1 MKKLVLSLVLGASLA
16 VAPSVFALSSMT
28 ADNMKAATGQA
39 GVSIAVDNVVI
50 ESFTGATSYIDA
62 DEGAAIVISDRHVL
76 KSYLALVSDADFQ
89 ADFAAATGGIAALG
103 TWVEAHALTI
113 DIGTCAVLS
122 AGLSDNMGAPLT
134 VAGVVIGLP
143 TLLITTSADSYS
155 VQATMTGAANSGG
168 TYITISKAASSM
180 AILGGTVEI
189 APH

>member
-28 ADNMKAATGQA
+28 ADNMKSATGQA
-39 GVSIAVDNVVI
+39 GVSIAIDNVVI
-50 ESFTGATSYIDA
+50 ESFTGSTSYIDD
-62 DEGAAIVISDRHVL
+62 DEGAVIVITDRHVL
-76 KSYLALVSDADFQ
+76 KQYLAMTSDADYQ
-89 ADFAAATGGIAALG
+89 ADFMAKTGVTAVLG

-122 AGLSDNMGAPLT
+122 AGLSDNMGTPLT

-143 TLLITTSADSYS
+143 TLLITTGADSYS
-155 VQATMTGAANSGG
+155 VKATMTGAANDGG
-168 TYITISKAASSM
+168 TYISISKAASSM